1 MNDELDKILETINN
15 TSYFDKYTEFNLD
28 NHIDMSIGRMQ
39 QLILKLNNCP
49 NMKAFYN
56 SVTTNCDMIG
66 VIDTDGTRI
75 IDFEDNYYTLMN
87 KGIDRQTNKLITN
100 N

>member
-1 MNDELDKILETINN
+1 
-15 TSYFDKYTEFNLD
+15 
-28 NHIDMSIGRMQ
+28 
-39 QLILKLNNCP
+39 
-49 NMKAFYN
+49 MKAFYN